1 MQQPIVSAIHLAEAL
16 SNTTQLI
23 RLYRDGDSAARDRL
37 VERYLPLMRQWAHGR
52 LPAYVRDLSETDD
65 LVQVTFM
72 RALNKLDS
80 FEAEKPGAFLAYLRA
95 ILMNVL
101 RDEIRRLTRRPNQ
114 LPLTEERIASEVSV
128 VENAVGGE
136 LMSAYEDAL
145 SKLPEEKRVAIIMRI
160 EFGMTYEEIA
170 RELERSSANST
181 RMMIVRA
188 LAELAESMPTGPADD
203 DA

>member
-1 MQQPIVSAIHLAEAL
+1 MAEAL

-188 LAELAESMPTGPADD
+188 LAELAENMPTGPADD

>member
-1 MQQPIVSAIHLAEAL
+1 MAEAL

-136 LMSAYEDAL
+136 LMSAYENAL
-145 SKLPEEKRVAIIMRI
+145 AKLPEEKRVAIIMRL

-170 RELERSSANST
+170 RELERSSANAT
-181 RMMIVRA
+181 RMMIVRG
-188 LAELAESMPTGPADD
+188 LAELAENMPTGPAAD

>member
-1 MQQPIVSAIHLAEAL
+1 MAEAL

-136 LMSAYEDAL
+136 LMSAYEDSL

-188 LAELAESMPTGPADD
+188 LAELAENMPTGPAAD